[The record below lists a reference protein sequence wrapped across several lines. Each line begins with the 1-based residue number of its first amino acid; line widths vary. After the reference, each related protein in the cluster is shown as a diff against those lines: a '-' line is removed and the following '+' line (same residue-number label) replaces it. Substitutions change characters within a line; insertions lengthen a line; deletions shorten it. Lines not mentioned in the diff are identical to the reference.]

1 MKKLLLRFARA
12 MVQQALSQLTQQ
24 LNIVQDQA
32 YKPMQAMVQPV
43 VGGVWV
49 GRGADQFVQEV
60 SSLAM
65 PNVERI
71 GQQIVRTQQNIN
83 FAIDTIDKA
92 DEQVRA
98 KVNSLGDLF
107 GAIF

>member
-1 MKKLLLRFARA
+1 MKKMLLRFARA

-32 YKPMQAMVQPV
+32 YKPMQMMVQQV
-43 VGGVWV
+43 TNGVWV
-49 GRGADQFVQEV
+49 GKGADQFVQEV
-60 SSLAM
+60 TSLAM
-65 PNVERI
+65 PNVDRI

-98 KVNSLGDLF
+98 KVNALGDLF
-107 GAIF
+107 GAIY

>member
-1 MKKLLLRFARA
+1 MKKMLLRFARA

-32 YKPMQAMVQPV
+32 YKPMQMMVQQV
-43 VGGVWV
+43 TNGIWV

-60 SSLAM
+60 TSLAM
-65 PNVERI
+65 PSVDRI
-71 GQQIVRTQQNIN
+71 GQQIVKTQQNIN

-92 DEQVRA
+92 DEQVRG
-98 KVNSLGDLF
+98 KVNALGDLF
-107 GAIF
+107 GAIY

>member
-24 LNIVQDQA
+24 LNVVQDQA
-32 YKPMQAMVQPV
+32 YKPMQAMVQQV

-98 KVNSLGDLF
+98 KVNGLGDLF